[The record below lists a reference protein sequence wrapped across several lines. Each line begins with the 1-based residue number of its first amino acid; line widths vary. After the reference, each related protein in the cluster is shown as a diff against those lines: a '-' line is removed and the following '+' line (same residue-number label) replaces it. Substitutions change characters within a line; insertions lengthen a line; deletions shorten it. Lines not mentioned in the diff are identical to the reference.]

1 MLCYAMPCYAMLR
14 HAVNCLTMLCCA
26 GAVVASLLPLPS
38 ANMLGVDSAGA
49 DASEAE
55 SHSNS
60 SSDMQAGQ
68 DDNNT
73 ARYCLLLIDD

>member
-1 MLCYAMPCYAMLR
+1 MLR
-14 HAVNCLTMLCCA
+14 LAVHILMIMMCCA

-38 ANMLGVDSAGA
+38 AKCLGVDSAEA

-60 SSDMQAGQ
+60 SADTQAGR
-68 DDNNT
+68 DDNDAAES
-73 ARYCLLLIDD
+73 ARYCLLPHF

>member
-1 MLCYAMPCYAMLR
+1 MPHR
-14 HAVNCLTMLCCA
+14 AVNRLIMLCCA

-38 ANMLGVDSAGA
+38 AKILGVDSAEA

-55 SHSNS
+55 SHHNS
-60 SSDMQAGQ
+60 SSDMQAGR
-68 DDNNT
+68 DDINT